1 MLGLQ
6 DILTVQVPDS
16 RSVINYCQDD
26 YHENFGFQ
34 WNKFNKLQLDS
45 YNGSNESEERFFT
58 QNNLKP
64 EDLKNKNVLEVG
76 AGCGR
81 FTEIL
86 LKYGANVIA
95 VDYSSAIHAN
105 YENHSQDT
113 NSENLICIQ
122 ADVFDM
128 PLKKNLFDIVLC
140 YGVIQHT
147 GRNEDCLNTLCE
159 YLNSNGILLI
169 DIYSNSI
176 RHYNPWVYM
185 IRPFFSRIKNYESQM
200 NFVQKF
206 VDLVFPLQLK
216 ILTLLHNKTN
226 FLKYLRYF
234 INRSPNSVYG
244 INLFLDGKISIE
256 HAKEWSVM
264 DTFDGWMPNHD
275 DPVSKKEWRRLVNK
289 ISEIYNL
296 RLDLNKVCGQ
306 GYCSQLSKI
315 SQQ

>member
-1 MLGLQ
+1 
-6 DILTVQVPDS
+6 
-16 RSVINYCQDD
+16 
-26 YHENFGFQ
+26 
-34 WNKFNKLQLDS
+34 
-45 YNGSNESEERFFT
+45 
-58 QNNLKP
+58 
-64 EDLKNKNVLEVG
+64 
-76 AGCGR
+76 
-81 FTEIL
+81 
-86 LKYGANVIA
+86 
-95 VDYSSAIHAN
+95 
-105 YENHSQDT
+105 
-113 NSENLICIQ
+113 
-122 ADVFDM
+122 
-128 PLKKNLFDIVLC
+128 
-140 YGVIQHT
+140 
-147 GRNEDCLNTLCE
+147 
-159 YLNSNGILLI
+159 
-169 DIYSNSI
+169 
-176 RHYNPWVYM
+176 
-185 IRPFFSRIKNYESQM
+185 M

-275 DPVSKKEWRRLVNK
+275 DPVSEKEWRRLVNK

-315 SQQ
+315 SQ